1 MKTDVRNRP
10 LVAADR
16 GGEGTPV
23 PDTALGLRGLIVY
36 TAIFWGGFSLVTFAY
51 AWDTFGQSADA
62 FWRGLVT
69 DIVGAGLCVAL
80 ALLLSEVRRWGAA
93 ARLLLALAL
102 CFVAVA
108 IYAAVALLMMGGLS
122 PQAPDGATGSA
133 RLVRA
138 VLMNYWV
145 FAAYAGFFLLL
156 DQGNS
161 PTAESGPPPGA
172 QALSYSRLL
181 ARAQDWDG
189 LEARW
194 FWTFQGVFWVA
205 MAIFSTANLVNGG
218 DDITN
223 AWRVVLGEC
232 TGLMASSLA
241 HFWVL
246 KPTRLWPLYR
256 RAALALGVALLL
268 TIIYISSIWA
278 AYFQIFPVDPPMRN
292 GEPVD
297 TGLSLL
303 LYFAPRWMFLN
314 FPVFV
319 GWTGFYLALDA
330 ARRLRAQERQLYRS
344 TMLAQES
351 KLKMLRFQLNPH
363 FLFNTLNA
371 ISSLLLDGRSR
382 EADDMVTRLSGFL
395 RFTLDA
401 SPDDRVP
408 LRREIEAQRHY
419 LEIEKTRFADR
430 LELEIEVDEG
440 VSEALVPT
448 MILQPLLENA
458 VKHAVARS
466 LDRVHVAVRARCVS
480 PGRLELR
487 VTDSGAA
494 GVAVPAPDGAR
505 VGLNNVRARLGVLYG
520 EAARLEAGPRPEGGF
535 EVVIAMPLERDG
547 KARGA
552 QDEEEKTHA
561 GIAG

>member
-1 MKTDVRNRP
+1 MNTNVRHHAVR
-10 LVAADR
+10 AAGLPR
-16 GGEGTPV
+16 YHV
-23 PDTALGLRGLIVY
+23 PAPETALGLRGLIAY
-36 TAIFWGGFSLVTFAY
+36 TVIFWGCFSVVTFAY
-51 AWDTFGQSADA
+51 AWDVYGQSPDA
-62 FWRGLVT
+62 LWRGVAT
-69 DIVGAGLCVAL
+69 DMIGAGLCVAL
-80 ALLLSEVRRWGAA
+80 ALLLTEVRRWGPA
-93 ARLLLALAL
+93 ARLVLALVL

-108 IYAAVALLMMGGLS
+108 IYAAVALILLGPLS
-122 PQAPDGATGSA
+122 PQAPDGATGPA

-156 DQGNS
+156 DQGNA
-161 PTAESGPPPGA
+161 PAADGA
-172 QALSYSRLL
+172 AGGGARTMPYTGLF

-194 FWTFQGVFWVA
+194 FWTFQGVFWTA

-218 DDITN
+218 DDVGN
-223 AWRVVLGEC
+223 AWRVILAEC

-256 RAALALGVALLL
+256 RAALALGVAILL

-278 AYFQIFPVDPPMRN
+278 AYFQIFPIDPPVRN

-297 TGLSLL
+297 TGISLL

-330 ARRLRAQERQLYRS
+330 ARRLRAQERQLYS
-344 TMLAQES
+344 SILLAQES

-371 ISSLLLDGRSR
+371 ISSLLLDDRSR
-382 EADDMVTRLSGFL
+382 EADDMLTRLSGFL

-401 SPDDRVP
+401 APDDRVP
-408 LRREIEAQRHY
+408 LRREIDAQRLY
-419 LEIEKTRFADR
+419 LEIEKARFTDR
-430 LELEIEVDEG
+430 LEVEISAGED

-458 VKHAVARS
+458 VKYAVS
-466 LDRVHVAVRARCVS
+466 QTTQPVHVGVTASRLAN
-480 PGRLELR
+480 GQLELK
-487 VTDSGAA
+487 VSDSGAGDVPRRPSA
-494 GVAVPAPDGAR
+494 GAG
-505 VGLNNVRARLGVLYG
+505 VGLNNIRARLGVLYG
-520 EAARLEAGPRPEGGF
+520 DAADMVAGPRPEGGF
-535 EVVIAMPLERDG
+535 EVVITMPFEEGSAED
-547 KARGA
+547 RGA
-552 QDEEEKTHA
+552 SEYGGT
-561 GIAG
+561 